1 MYAKTGGKN
10 GRHGDVTDS
19 LNIMAVSN
27 IPTQV
32 FEHNLG
38 SQFRAIPHAQ
48 PLPVLRFDHLPPSA
62 FLCALKHAPEVTS
75 TGLKISPEDWKL
87 FKDLKDNSKTVL
99 AALKALAGRKKPAED
114 DEE

>member
-1 MYAKTGGKN
+1 
-10 GRHGDVTDS
+10 
-19 LNIMAVSN
+19 MAVSHVAA
-27 IPTQV
+27 QV

-38 SQFRAIPHAQ
+38 TQFRAIPHAQ

-62 FLCALKHAPEVTS
+62 FLCTLKHAPEVTP

-87 FKDLKDNSKTVL
+87 FKDLKDKSKRVL
-99 AALKALAGRKKPAED
+99 EALKALAGRKKPAED